1 MNNAVKKIVNI
12 SAVAIG
18 SFVVALG
25 IQKEF
30 EAKRRKMVMDDSL
43 NRANNRKDKKND
55 SENP

>member
-18 SFVVALG
+18 SIVAALG

-55 SENP
+55 SEIP